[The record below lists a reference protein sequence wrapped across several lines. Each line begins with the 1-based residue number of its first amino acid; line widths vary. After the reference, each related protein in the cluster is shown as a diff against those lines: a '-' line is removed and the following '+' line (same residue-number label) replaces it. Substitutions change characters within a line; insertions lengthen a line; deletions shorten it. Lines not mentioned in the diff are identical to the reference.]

1 MNSTQIVSSIKS
13 KDINAVLG
21 LSELALREKQEPFI
35 PVLFHCLTFCNDPL
49 LKRNLIRLMSLFHKK
64 YLLQIKKF
72 AEDENLEVRNLTL
85 DSIDLIE
92 SIQSSPVKAEEDSVI
107 ESEETYA
114 NRLYS
119 LLEQES
125 LQDLCDLISA
135 YKKDLVNWNEVQ
147 CQEMIDFIVPRCF
160 GLKSNLSDQ
169 FRPPLLELLVQLRP
183 QNMKQDYLSLLKN
196 NSFNMFCWGVIGLGK
211 DYPEL
216 LSEHW
221 YKFIGSYQ
229 GSVAQRQILKMYLKA
244 SRGIPNFHKQWLDE
258 VVEKFEDDKV
268 LIKEISEAY
277 QWEEPDT
284 VPRLL
289 TWFNK
294 VQNEDLKFRIVRS
307 LDALI
312 KVEHIQFIQNTIEI
326 TVKERDKGILT
337 NLLLPLEAKIQKS
350 GTKGDL
356 SSKKNIDINNELPNT
371 RQHYLPLYLTVPCI
385 LVCLVVL
392 VTNKPDL
399 LNGYHKLMEPA
410 QVSASPLIMPEQ
422 CVAQLIRLNPLRLLC
437 DGYLISI
444 RNATSDW
451 QSYWLGEKVKVRLS
465 GVEFTGNRSLD
476 ISAHVSLID
485 AFETNNDLPRI
496 GVNTN

>member
-1 MNSTQIVSSIKS
+1 M
-13 KDINAVLG
+13 
-21 LSELALREKQEPFI
+21 
-35 PVLFHCLTFCNDPL
+35 
-49 LKRNLIRLMSLFHKK
+49 
-64 YLLQIKKF
+64 
-72 AEDENLEVRNLTL
+72 
-85 DSIDLIE
+85 
-92 SIQSSPVKAEEDSVI
+92 
-107 ESEETYA
+107 
-114 NRLYS
+114 
-119 LLEQES
+119 
-125 LQDLCDLISA
+125 
-135 YKKDLVNWNEVQ
+135 
-147 CQEMIDFIVPRCF
+147 
-160 GLKSNLSDQ
+160 
-169 FRPPLLELLVQLRP
+169 
-183 QNMKQDYLSLLKN
+183 
-196 NSFNMFCWGVIGLGK
+196 
-211 DYPEL
+211 
-216 LSEHW
+216 
-221 YKFIGSYQ
+221 
-229 GSVAQRQILKMYLKA
+229 
-244 SRGIPNFHKQWLDE
+244 
-258 VVEKFEDDKV
+258 
-268 LIKEISEAY
+268 
-277 QWEEPDT
+277 
-284 VPRLL
+284 PRLL